1 MFQHKY
7 TFILP
12 NITGDRFGREAVQ
25 IYTSV
30 ADSKVRRPVRELK
43 GFEKVALNP
52 GEEKE
57 VEFFVSG
64 SFRSHIGKLLQS
76 WK

>member
-1 MFQHKY
+1 M
-7 TFILP
+7 
-12 NITGDRFGREAVQ
+12 Q
-25 IYTSV
+25 IYASV

-64 SFRSHIGKLLQS
+64 SFRSHIGKLLQG